1 MSWTGEPGSEGYVM
15 TKKEC
20 IISMARLSLTGKLRR
35 AVSEIEE
42 FLPDWYNV
50 VPAYDW
56 NRHAT
61 PEEVLFQISL
71 KSFASQYDTLW
82 ERVLSIL
89 LKKFQEKRLD

>member
-1 MSWTGEPGSEGYVM
+1 MSWTGEPGSEGCVM

-20 IISMARLSLTGKLRR
+20 ITSMARLSLTGKLRR
-35 AVSEIEE
+35 AVSEIEK
-42 FLPDWYNV
+42 FLPDWYNF

-61 PEEVLFQISL
+61 PEEVLSQISL
-71 KSFASQYDTLW
+71 QSFASQYDTLW